1 MPGRHTTST
10 TSRIRRIV
18 RLDGILVIF
27 FSPLFYTLRFAV
39 LIRIYFA
46 INTDKLLST
55 RFVLLQVGFNFNRRY
70 NKDRESSVGY
80 RSVQEGNVL
89 MEMGDGGE
97 EERR

>member
-27 FSPLFYTLRFAV
+27 FSPFFYTLRIAV

-46 INTDKLLST
+46 INTDKLLSV
-55 RFVLLQVGFNFNRRY
+55 RFVLLLQAGYNFNTRY
-70 NKDRESSVGY
+70 NENRVSSVG
-80 RSVQEGNVL
+80 VQVCTGRGGNVL
-89 MEMGDGGE
+89 MEGDGRE
-97 EERR
+97 K